1 MAGHS
6 LFILLCLFGLSA
18 QKSTLDD
25 TSYVAAVVEYEVQ
38 ANSSLNLENYVQLIK
53 DAADQNADIV
63 VFPEMTLT
71 VHSHVVIPINSLLKD
86 YPVPALQPQL
96 YDEILV
102 SISSAAKLN
111 EIYVV
116 VNVEEIVNCTSGD
129 VTGET
134 CPEQKVY
141 LFNTNVV
148 FDRNGTVIDRYR
160 KINLFGEYTRNP
172 ALSSELGIFKTDF
185 GVTFGHFICFDL
197 MFQVPAIQIVQMYNI
212 TDIVFSTMWFSELPY
227 LTAVQIQEAYAYSMN
242 VNFLGAGANNV
253 RVGSAGSGIYSGKAG
268 ALVSIMP
275 GVPTTKLLV
284 ARVPKVPGQV
294 TGSTPGPI
302 YNNPSDQD
310 SLYLLTDSSLPSHT
324 TRLLTSGSQQFMLI
338 DKDVTCYFRVQLGER
353 NGENVYRYRAG
364 AFSGVRTYS
373 GVTTGGLRI
382 CSIIACTDDTPESCG
397 KRFPRY
403 SENSTA
409 AFQALNIFALVP
421 YPETDASLSA
431 KKAVYF
437 PITLDTALMPL
448 IPEYYTFE
456 EISMFNATTFTFNL
470 ENLDTELYSFAVWGR
485 EYTTDGEE
493 ATNNNSTETTTT
505 PVPENPDDSEPGS
518 SIAHRI
524 YLMLLFF
531 GPLVLLRL

>member
-353 NGENVYRYRAG
+353 NGENAPFFRAFIHDGVNVYAKRDVGTVGCAVAACKTEDVKSCVYRSNIDTVEVQELDIKMIYRKH
-364 AFSGVRTYS
+364 Y
-373 GVTTGGLRI
+373 
-382 CSIIACTDDTPESCG
+382 
-397 KRFPRY
+397 
-403 SENSTA
+403 NST
-409 AFQALNIFALVP
+409 LKCNDV
-421 YPETDASLSA
+421 E
-431 KKAVYF
+431 YF
-437 PITLDTALMPL
+437 PISIRKNLFPLDPSNFSYKEDQIENEEYEDNLNEIKPNEERVQITNKINSPQTAL
-448 IPEYYTFE
+448 
-456 EISMFNATTFTFNL
+456 ISFGI
-470 ENLDTELYSFAVWGR
+470 WGR
-485 EYTTDGEE
+485 VFDRDGTILTNFSEE
-493 ATNNNSTETTTT
+493 DIQKYIEI
-505 PVPENPDDSEPGS
+505 ENAIYHPHKDRSSLIDDE
-518 SIAHRI
+518 
-524 YLMLLFF
+524 L
-531 GPLVLLRL
+531 